1 MQRTNAEIRKEN
13 ERLKE
18 QLDFTTSL
26 EEKNYFAQIISRDI
40 DNLNAYITINKGSS
54 VGIKKNMPVIAFQNG
69 EFGIVGKVVQVGKFT
84 SLIMPLYNSDCII
97 SSRIQNTRDLGLV
110 NGLGHQD
117 KPLKMSYVKKKVLEE
132 LHIGDVV
139 VTSGENN
146 NYMKDI
152 PVGTISRINILDY
165 NSSLDIELTPIID
178 FSRLENVIVVNM
190 KEINEAKEK

>member
-1 MQRTNAEIRKEN
+1 
-13 ERLKE
+13 
-18 QLDFTTSL
+18 
-26 EEKNYFAQIISRDI
+26 
-40 DNLNAYITINKGSS
+40 
-54 VGIKKNMPVIAFQNG
+54 
-69 EFGIVGKVVQVGKFT
+69 
-84 SLIMPLYNSDCII
+84 
-97 SSRIQNTRDLGLV
+97 
-110 NGLGHQD
+110 
-117 KPLKMSYVKKKVLEE
+117 MSYVKKKVLEE

>member
-1 MQRTNAEIRKEN
+1 M
-13 ERLKE
+13 
-18 QLDFTTSL
+18 
-26 EEKNYFAQIISRDI
+26 
-40 DNLNAYITINKGSS
+40 
-54 VGIKKNMPVIAFQNG
+54 
-69 EFGIVGKVVQVGKFT
+69 
-84 SLIMPLYNSDCII
+84 
-97 SSRIQNTRDLGLV
+97 
-110 NGLGHQD
+110 
-117 KPLKMSYVKKKVLEE
+117 EE

>member
-1 MQRTNAEIRKEN
+1 
-13 ERLKE
+13 
-18 QLDFTTSL
+18 
-26 EEKNYFAQIISRDI
+26 
-40 DNLNAYITINKGSS
+40 
-54 VGIKKNMPVIAFQNG
+54 MPVIAFQNG

-152 PVGTISRINILDY
+152 PVGGGGGGGGGDY

-178 FSRLENVIVVNM
+178 VSRLENVIVVNM